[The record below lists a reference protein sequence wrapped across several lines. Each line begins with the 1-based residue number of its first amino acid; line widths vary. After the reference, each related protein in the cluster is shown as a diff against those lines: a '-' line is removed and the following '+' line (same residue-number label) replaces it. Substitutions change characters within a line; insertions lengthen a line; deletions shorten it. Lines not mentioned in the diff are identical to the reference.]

1 MDDNP
6 LGQQGVSGSQEKTH
20 WRCSFLPF
28 DVRAELCYD
37 PLPRGA
43 DHQTQD
49 VKMNQENHL
58 KSKLKG
64 HCVVKCDL

>member
-6 LGQQGVSGSQEKTH
+6 LGQQGVSGSLENTLVLH
-20 WRCSFLPF
+20 FFPF
-28 DVRAELCYD
+28 DVRAELCCD

-43 DHQTQD
+43 DHQPED
-49 VKMNQENHL
+49 VKMKQENHL
-58 KSKLKG
+58 ESKLKG